1 MDKEQYDFLKLYK
14 KIHDNSFY
22 PAMYNIEKNCIEYPP
37 IPNII
42 YWTFPGYHKF
52 YKEFIKKNLDN
63 MKENLNIKIPESAE
77 FIYINLD
84 NEEIKFINGRQVPK
98 DIRDKALRGKGIIN
112 DEDNII
118 YISLI

>member
-1 MDKEQYDFLKLYK
+1 
-14 KIHDNSFY
+14 
-22 PAMYNIEKNCIEYPP
+22 
-37 IPNII
+37 
-42 YWTFPGYHKF
+42 
-52 YKEFIKKNLDN
+52 
-63 MKENLNIKIPESAE
+63 MKENLNIKIPESVE

-84 NEEIKFINGRQVPK
+84 NEEIKFIKGRQVPK

>member
-1 MDKEQYDFLKLYK
+1 MD
-14 KIHDNSFY
+14 
-22 PAMYNIEKNCIEYPP
+22 
-37 IPNII
+37 
-42 YWTFPGYHKF
+42 
-52 YKEFIKKNLDN
+52 KKNLDN

-84 NEEIKFINGRQVPK
+84 NEEIKFIKGRQVPK

-112 DEDNII
+112 DKDNII